1 MRAGA
6 FLCAYEL
13 IRPEVVDKLREHY
26 WRGIED
32 GKHVYDEAAYG
43 REVLNRNPKSKYRAS
58 CDWLVEHGALTA
70 EQTTTLEQ
78 VYEHR
83 KEVAHELPKL
93 LVDPDF
99 EVKTEL
105 LAVAIECVRCL
116 GVFWG
121 SIDVDADPRWDDQEI
136 DYNEIKS
143 GSYLLMEYLAA
154 FAGLE
159 GPSSEGA
166 GADGQNIGPT
176 T

>member
-26 WRGIED
+26 WCGIED
-32 GKHVYDEAAYG
+32 GKHVYDEAAYR
-43 REVLNRNPKSKYRAS
+43 REVLSRNPKSRYRAS
-58 CDWLVEHGALTA
+58 CGWLVEQGALTA
-70 EQTTTLEQ
+70 DQVATLEQ
-78 VYEHR
+78 IYEHR

-99 EVKTEL
+99 EVRTEL
-105 LAVAIECVRCL
+105 LAAAIECVRCL

-121 SIDVDADPRWDDQEI
+121 SIDVDADPRWDGQDI

-159 GPSSEGA
+159 GSSAEGA
-166 GADGQNIGPT
+166 GADGQNVGPT